1 MKKEPKK
8 EPRIAY
14 LLVDG
19 EELRRIV
26 ENNLGGITFKAE
38 VFHSRIVLS
47 ATTGENEK
55 VKAYQ

>member
-1 MKKEPKK
+1 MKKEP
-8 EPRIAY
+8 RVAY

-55 VKAYQ
+55 VEAYQ